1 MLPAQVCLQGAE
13 ACTLISATMNTL
25 LNLAI
30 VAGILGASFLLTE
43 LFVRK
48 MYYRCRQCGALNA
61 KRRAQCRGCG
71 EALP

>member
-1 MLPAQVCLQGAE
+1 MGE
-13 ACTLISATMNTL
+13 TL
-25 LNLAI
+25 LNLV
-30 VAGILGASFLLTE
+30 VAVGILGASLVLTQ

-61 KRRAQCRGCG
+61 KRRNQCRGCG

>member
-1 MLPAQVCLQGAE
+1 MGQ
-13 ACTLISATMNTL
+13 TI

-30 VAGILGASFLLTE
+30 AVGILGASFLLTE

-71 EALP
+71 EAIP